1 MGRRRK
7 KDGGYEFLRF
17 ISLLG
22 RVHMTTTVQKNMMSS
37 IICVRTSIA
46 RNMARTLRMLLMM
59 NMRIRISIS
68 DK

>member
-22 RVHMTTTVQKNMMSS
+22 RTLMLIMAQKSTMSF
-37 IICVRTSIA
+37 ITCVRTSIA